1 MNVGRPGR
9 AVPTLKSNGPAAP
22 YLIIDKTQFCSA
34 LPNCGRPCSFP
45 AMKSPQQEALIC
57 ATASNVI
64 YGDVSDPAG
73 QNSSQQT
80 MADLGFTEDFVWIDL
95 QGVFKDVCAFVVSS
109 DEYNLLVFRGTKI
122 FQDWMTD
129 LACTPVRFDWV
140 FTSAPAI
147 GEIHAG
153 FGHCLADGLSDIV
166 DALSKRKDV
175 TRPLLITGHSLGGAL
190 AALSAAHFGV
200 INLPIPRVSAVYTF
214 GQPRIGLH
222 DFCNTYS
229 RVVAEKLVR
238 FINKT
243 DLVPRV
249 PFTNWDYSDEGT
261 MIHFDS
267 SGVPSLEATQWQN
280 FLTRT
285 IQSLGNFFEIITNL
299 RVDVGDHSMAG
310 YLSLIQQRQDDLGR
324 LLQ

>member
-1 MNVGRPGR
+1 M
-9 AVPTLKSNGPAAP
+9 T
-22 YLIIDKTQFCSA
+22 
-34 LPNCGRPCSFP
+34 
-45 AMKSPQQEALIC
+45 PQAEALVC
-57 ATASNVI
+57 ATASNAI
-64 YGDVSDPAG
+64 YGTLADPAG
-73 QNSSQQT
+73 QASSQAT
-80 MADLGFTEDFVWIDL
+80 MAQMGFSQDFVWIDL
-95 QGVFKDVCAFVVSS
+95 SGVFKDICAFVVSS
-109 DEYNLLVFRGTKI
+109 DDYNLLVFRGTKI

-140 FTSAPAI
+140 FANAPAI

-153 FGHCLADGLSDIV
+153 FGHCFADGLSDIV
-166 DALSKRKDV
+166 AALSSRKDL
-175 TRPLLITGHSLGGAL
+175 TKPLLVTGHSLGGAL
-190 AALSAAHFGV
+190 AALSAAYFNV
-200 INLPIPRVSAVYTF
+200 QNLPVPRVSAIYTF

-238 FINKT
+238 FVNKE
-243 DLVPRV
+243 DVVPRV

-267 SGVPSLEATQWQN
+267 TGTPSIEAVEWQN

-285 IQSLGNFFEIITNL
+285 IQSLGNFLQIVSNL
-299 RVDVGDHSMAG
+299 KVDVGDHSMAG
-310 YLSLIQQRQDDLGR
+310 YQALVQLNQDALAA